1 MNDGPA
7 KRSGRVRLAL
17 GLVLTATVAGGVW
30 LWQSLRETEL
40 ETQHDQPAATVPT
53 FVIKTAQ
60 PPQPEAGE
68 HPLVRLARRSP
79 AEAWRAAV
87 ALQPSRF
94 RKSLLIFIAALWVE
108 RDPKGAM
115 DTFEGMDEEHMPA
128 EWMFE
133 LLARWMAADEQ
144 VATDWALVTAGDRPR
159 LLVGGAIDW
168 ILENAEPR
176 EGALGSAERILR
188 RWAVRTPTEAWDFA
202 ATDGLA
208 EQDRLLKA
216 VAHVWFEADPRAALD
231 AAVSHGRWQVL
242 RESWVAD
249 LAAGWARAA
258 PYAAADW
265 LRTLTASTRHRA
277 LLAAVHAP
285 LSVAAPHEAFAIAQE
300 LGAGEMAPAYS
311 ATMYRRQLRRLLG
324 DDPRVLAHWL
334 ARQPDDD
341 LRFGL
346 TGSIAEIYEESYPD
360 EALRWALAL
369 PGKESREA
377 LGVVIWAIAEDDL
390 DYAEAIVLH
399 MADPDAQA
407 GAAAALLGHWA
418 SKRGEPAAAHEWSS
432 KNLSAAARGEAAR
445 GLFSVW
451 GLRDPSAAASAVA
464 AIGDADE
471 RRAAL
476 AGALWGTVMGVG
488 GDETAERLRERML
501 AMERLYQ
508 RRLLDVPDGGDGAG
522 GEQGDLTSYKLYHYW
537 KDVDPDRAK
546 KYRRK
551 AERYE
556 GPTQ

>member
-1 MNDGPA
+1 M
-7 KRSGRVRLAL
+7 

-30 LWQSLRETEL
+30 LWQSLRETGL
-40 ETQHDQPAATVPT
+40 ETNRDQPAATVPRL
-53 FVIKTAQ
+53 VIETAQ
-60 PPQPEAGE
+60 PPQP
-68 HPLVRLARRSP
+68 
-79 AEAWRAAV
+79 
-87 ALQPSRF
+87 
-94 RKSLLIFIAALWVE
+94 
-108 RDPKGAM
+108 GA
-115 DTFEGMDEEHMPA
+115 
-128 EWMFE
+128 
-133 LLARWMAADEQ
+133 
-144 VATDWALVTAGDRPR
+144 
-159 LLVGGAIDW
+159 GAIDW
-168 ILENAEPR
+168 MLDHGEPH
-176 EGALGSAERILR
+176 EATVAAAERMLR

-208 EQDRLLKA
+208 EQAVCLKA

-285 LSVAAPHEAFAIAQE
+285 LSVAAPHEALAIAQE
-300 LGAGEMAPAYS
+300 LGAGEMAPVYS

-341 LRFGL
+341 LRFGF

-399 MADPDAQA
+399 TGDPDAQA

-432 KNLSAAARGEAAR
+432 KNLSAAVRGEAAR

-476 AGALWGTVMGVG
+476 AGALWGAVMGVG
-488 GDETAERLRERML
+488 GDETAQRLRERML
-501 AMERLYQ
+501 ALERLYQ
-508 RRLLDVPDGGDGAG
+508 RHLRDVPNGGDGAG
-522 GEQGDLTSYKLYHYW
+522 GEEGDLTSYKLYHYW
-537 KDVDPDRAK
+537 KDVDPDRAE
-546 KYRRK
+546 KYKRK